1 VKPSIPELPNVARS
15 IIKTT
20 LVGLFTSGLITQEQ
34 CDLLVAS
41 LRLED
46 A

>member
-1 VKPSIPELPNVARS
+1 VKPSIPALPDVARAVLKS
-15 IIKTT
+15 VII
-20 LVGLFTSGLITQEQ
+20 GLYHAGLATQEQ
-34 CDLLVAS
+34 CDLLIAI